1 MSLPSTALGVL
12 VAGFSGTSLP
22 GEVEQLAA
30 RGLAGTIVFKRN
42 FGAERPFET
51 AAALLGR
58 IAALG
63 EVPLLSCIDEEGGRV
78 RRLGPPVP
86 QLPRARVLG
95 AIDDPALTERA
106 GFALGHALALLGVNV
121 DFAPILDVDTNPMNP
136 IIGDRA
142 FGASPERVIRHA
154 LPFAAGLR
162 RAGVLACGK
171 HFPGHGDTD
180 LDSHL
185 ALPRVPHDRA
195 RLDAVELAP
204 FRAARGA
211 MPLVMT
217 AHVVFSALEPALPAT
232 LSREVIT
239 GLLREELG
247 YDGVI
252 VSDDLEM
259 KAVADHFGVADS
271 ATAAIE
277 AGCDLLLVC
286 EHLERLEAA
295 HEALV
300 KRAEKDAAFR
310 ARLEEAHGRVLALR
324 RSCPRRAPPPLAE
337 LTRALETGPGPA
349 VLDEIARRAP

>member
-1 MSLPSTALGVL
+1 MSLSSTALGVL
-12 VAGFSGTSLP
+12 VAGFSGTALP
-22 GEVEQLAA
+22 GEIERLAA

-42 FGAERPFET
+42 FGAERPLET
-51 AAALLGR
+51 AATLLAR

-63 EVPLLSCIDEEGGRV
+63 DFPLLSCIDEEGGRV
-78 RRLGPPVP
+78 RRLGAPVP

-106 GFALGHALALLGVNV
+106 AFALGHALDALGVNV
-121 DFAPILDVDTNPMNP
+121 DFAPILDVDTNPENP

-142 FGASPERVIRHA
+142 FGSTPEQVVRHA

-162 RAGVLACGK
+162 RAGILSCGK

-185 ALPRVPHDRA
+185 ALPRVPHGRE
-195 RLDAVELAP
+195 RLDAVELPP

-217 AHVVFSALEPALPAT
+217 AHVVFSAIEPALPAT
-232 LSREVIT
+232 LSRKVIT
-239 GLLREELG
+239 DLLRGELG

-259 KAVADHFGVADS
+259 KAVADHFGVAAS

-277 AGCDLLLVC
+277 AGCDVLLVC
-286 EHLERLEAA
+286 EHLERLHEA

-300 KRAEKDAAFR
+300 KRAEKDAGFR
-310 ARLEEAHGRVLALR
+310 ARLEEAHGRIAALR
-324 RSCPRRAPPPLAE
+324 RSLPRRTPAPLPE
-337 LTRALETGPGPA
+337 LVHALETGPGPA
-349 VLDEIARRAP
+349 VLAEIARRAG